1 MPETKPS
8 GMQFRE
14 LKFDAK
20 PDLES
25 RSFTIPVSSESPV
38 ERWWGTEIL
47 DHSPETI
54 DMARLQDGAPL
65 LLDHD
70 PTRQIGVIEGAS
82 LGADKR
88 LNATVRFSRSSLGE
102 EVFQDVLD
110 GIRRNVS
117 IGYRI
122 NDLKEEAEGIYRAAF
137 SPMEISVVSV
147 PADAG
152 VGFGR
157 SDDRT
162 FNPLDL
168 LTQRSTAMSDP
179 IEETPVEETA
189 PVLPA
194 EPTEA
199 PVDVAEVVRSA
210 LEVERKR
217 NAGIRETVRMAKLDE
232 SIAEKLIDSGKPLDD
247 CRAEV
252 LRMWSEKVDSSATD
266 SGRSDDEVAHQT
278 RSADLAKSILNQVAG
293 VK

>member
-1 MPETKPS
+1 
-8 GMQFRE
+8 MQFRE